1 MKQSLFLYT
10 LACCLVLFSCKKYLD
25 EKPNKSLQTPTTIDA
40 VQGILDYF
48 PYMNRQCEQ
57 SSEIASDNYYLTDSL
72 FGALS
77 ADRMRNAYLWKQ
89 HIFNGTHPDDWQNE
103 YTVVYNANVVL
114 ESLEDIGRTSVN
126 ASAWDNCKGQALV
139 FRAKAFYE
147 IAQVWAKAYNPA
159 TAGADLGIPLR
170 LASDFNI
177 PSRRSTIKETYEQ
190 IINDLTA
197 AIPLL
202 PDKPVFVFRPSR
214 PAAYALLAR
223 TYLVMGNYI
232 EADHYAN
239 LALAIQNTLVDYN
252 TLNPSLRYPFSP
264 IQYTNPEDVM
274 HSRSIGVST
283 NLSPSFGRIDSLLY
297 RSYAVNDLRKVV
309 FFKENTAG
317 GYSFSGNYSG
327 TISSTN
333 YNGIATDELYL
344 ISAECK
350 ARLGDAKSAI
360 DLLNKLLVTRW
371 KKGTFVPFA
380 ASDPASALQL
390 ILTERRKELVY
401 RCTRFSDIKRLN
413 RDGANI
419 ILQRVIGGVK
429 YMLSPNDSR
438 YALPIPDE
446 VITAS
451 GMQQNE

>member
-1 MKQSLFLYT
+1 MKQSLFIYA
-10 LACCLVLFSCKKYLD
+10 LAICLVFSSCKKYLD
-25 EKPNKSLQTPTTIDA
+25 EKPDKSLQTPTTVEA
-40 VQGILDYF
+40 VQGILDYSA
-48 PYMNRQCEQ
+48 YMNERCEQ
-57 SSEIASDNYYLTDSL
+57 SSEVASDNYYLTDSL
-72 FGALS
+72 FTALS

-89 HIFNGTHPDDWQNE
+89 HIFNGDHPDDWQNE

-114 ESLEDIGRTSVN
+114 ESLEDIERNIAN

-147 IAQVWAKAYNPA
+147 IAQVWAKVYNTA
-159 TAGADLGIPLR
+159 TAGTDLGIPLR

-223 TYLVMGNYI
+223 TYLVMGNYT
-232 EADHYAN
+232 EADRYAS

-264 IQYTNPEDVM
+264 IQYTNPEDIM
-274 HSRSIGVST
+274 HSVSVT
-283 NLSPSFGRIDSLLY
+283 VNSNISQTFGKIDTSLY
-297 RSYAVNDLRKVV
+297 RSYAANDLRKVI
-309 FFKENTAG
+309 FFKANALG
-317 GYSFSGNYSG
+317 GYNFSGSYDGRS
-327 TISSTN
+327 IK

-344 ISAECK
+344 ISSECK
-350 ARLGDAKSAI
+350 ARLGDAKSAM

-380 ASDPASALQL
+380 ASDPASALPL

-401 RCTRFSDIKRLN
+401 RCSRFSDIKRLN

-419 ILQRVIGGVK
+419 TLKRVIGGVTFT
-429 YMLSPNDSR
+429 LPPNDSR